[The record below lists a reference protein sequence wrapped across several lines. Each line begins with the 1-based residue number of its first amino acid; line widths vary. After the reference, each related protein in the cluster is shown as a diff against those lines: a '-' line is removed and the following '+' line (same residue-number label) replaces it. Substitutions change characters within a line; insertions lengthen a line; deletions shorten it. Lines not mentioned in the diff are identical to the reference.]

1 MGELVPKSVAMNHA
15 EKIALT
21 CVPVLKYFMFL
32 TYPFVKL
39 LGLSTTAIL
48 AVLGVRRV
56 DEQVV

>member
-1 MGELVPKSVAMNHA
+1 MPKSVAMNHA